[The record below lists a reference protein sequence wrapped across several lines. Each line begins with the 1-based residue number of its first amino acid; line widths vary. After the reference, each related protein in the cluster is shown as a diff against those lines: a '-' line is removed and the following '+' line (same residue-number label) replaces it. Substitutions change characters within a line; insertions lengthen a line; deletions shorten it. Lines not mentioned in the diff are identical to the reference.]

1 MQNKIINI
9 LYLID
14 NSTKYISIKAFCKNI
29 LENGQ
34 FKYKKY
40 SPEVL
45 KKFNTYLLDNKFYTI
60 SEEIPGEII
69 SYTYENENGS
79 ISRVSQ
85 FFKITGKKLIPIKTD
100 PRNKEFTINKSFGE
114 KVAKYAGKNWRFE
127 DRAGYTIKKL
137 RNGTYLISTNFY
149 KETDSN
155 VAPSGYLDYTT
166 KDFKSFIPYRISED
180 DKNWKLIK

>member
-1 MQNKIINI
+1 MKRQFTLFALILSIYAFAQNSEKFTLQDIQRE
-9 LYLID
+9 
-14 NSTKYISIKAFCKNI
+14 FR
-29 LENGQ
+29 
-34 FKYKKY
+34 YKKY

-45 KKFNTYLLDNKFYTI
+45 KKFNSYLLNNQYYTF

-79 ISRVSQ
+79 TSRVSQ
-85 FFKITGKKLIPIKTD
+85 FFKIVGEKLIPIKTD
-100 PRNKEFTINKSFGE
+100 PRNEEFKIIESFHE

-137 RNGTYLISTNFY
+137 RNGNYLISTNFY